1 MSRKLHAIRGN
12 NSFGGPAAIA
22 SVLRLTTEHAARVLR
37 SISGDRR
44 VTGVYPVHF
53 VQALRNLGCEV
64 EHVTVP
70 AAHRMPVRQW
80 LEVHASLFAE
90 KHIVIDFADHYGVV
104 LGGQY
109 QCGISIGPFEWATQ
123 LIPSERGE
131 VTEYVVVHQVPQAVP
146 ADAAEASRKVLQ
158 RARGLAD
165 RSGIEITRECADVYR
180 VTCPELEDDD
190 PHEGHQEA
198 YTACE
203 VLEMVEEYVYCLKN
217 GYLEAVTDE
226 RLWGNAT
233 ARPGPAGPA
242 CQCDPLPAGAR

>member
-12 NSFGGPAAIA
+12 NSFCGPAAIA
-22 SVLRLTTEHAARVLR
+22 SVLGLTTDHAARVLR

-64 EHVTVP
+64 EHLTVP
-70 AAHRMPVRQW
+70 AVHRMPVRQW

-109 QCGISIGPFEWATQ
+109 QCGISMGPVEWATQ

-131 VTEYVVVHQVPQAVP
+131 VTEYVVVHQVPEAVP
-146 ADAAEASRKVLQ
+146 AEATGASRKVLQ
-158 RARGLAD
+158 RARGLAV
-165 RSGIEITRECADVYR
+165 RNGIEITRECVDVYR
-180 VTCPELEDDD
+180 VTCPDLEDDD
-190 PHEGHQEA
+190 PHEGRQEA
-198 YTACE
+198 YSARE
-203 VLEMVEEYVYCLKN
+203 VLEMVEDYVYCLRN

-226 RLWGNAT
+226 RLWLGHQK
-233 ARPGPAGPA
+233 GAGLTNS
-242 CQCDPLPAGAR
+242 CYL